1 MSAMQHSFVQ
11 EGLGV
16 VVNFLQQG
24 GLDLAPH
31 NQRYMC
37 LTMYLNIDH
46 SRLSKMENQSRE
58 SDPPMTVQ
66 NSCTT

>member
-11 EGLGV
+11 EGLVAGCGV

-37 LTMYLNIDH
+37 LTMYLNID
-46 SRLSKMENQSRE
+46 LSKMVNHSQENQTH
-58 SDPPMTVQ
+58 P
-66 NSCTT
+66 